1 MFWKNYKVIAIYYLF
16 LLLASTIR
24 ININN
29 IIFMKKINA
38 INCMECLFSFLR
50 SFSLKVRDE

>member
-1 MFWKNYKVIAIYYLF
+1 MVIAIYYLF